1 MPGPKRGSGL
11 ASPLNLIGK
20 VPPLMG
26 TNTVQ
31 TAAEAAAKSSGSS
44 TFLILIVV
52 FIGLIYFMAIRPG
65 RNRQKKAAMQQ
76 NTLRPGAR
84 VRTTAGMYATVVA
97 VDGDDVVLE
106 VAPDIEV
113 RYIKRAIMEVL
124 TPGDEPAEDETG
136 ADAEHEEGG
145 WPEPADAAPDD
156 AEYEGTGHEDTGHE
170 DAVADGTAAHE
181 TVAQADSEHE
191 TEPDLSVPAGNYGD
205 DLVINGQRD
214 ASANGQSETATPG
227 SSASKE

>member
-1 MPGPKRGSGL
+1 
-11 ASPLNLIGK
+11 
-20 VPPLMG
+20 
-26 TNTVQ
+26 
-31 TAAEAAAKSSGSS
+31 
-44 TFLILIVV
+44 
-52 FIGLIYFMAIRPG
+52 MAIRPG
-65 RNRQKKAAMQQ
+65 RNRQKKVSQQ
-76 NTLRPGAR
+76 QKTVRPGAR

-124 TPGDEPAEDETG
+124 TPGDEPAEDEN
-136 ADAEHEEGG
+136 DAEHEEGG

-156 AEYEGTGHEDTGHE
+156 AEYEGTEHD

-214 ASANGQSETATPG
+214 ASANGQTETATPG

>member
-1 MPGPKRGSGL
+1 
-11 ASPLNLIGK
+11 
-20 VPPLMG
+20 MG
-26 TNTVQ
+26 NTVQ
-31 TAAEAAAKSSGSS
+31 AAAEAAAKSSGSS

-65 RNRQKKAAMQQ
+65 RNRQKKVSQQ
-76 NTLRPGAR
+76 QKTVRPGAR

-124 TPGDEPAEDETG
+124 TPGDEPAEDEN
-136 ADAEHEEGG
+136 DAEHEEGG

-156 AEYEGTGHEDTGHE
+156 AEYEGTEHD

-214 ASANGQSETATPG
+214 ASANGQTETATPG

>member
-1 MPGPKRGSGL
+1 
-11 ASPLNLIGK
+11 
-20 VPPLMG
+20 MG
-26 TNTVQ
+26 NNMVQ
-31 TAAEAAAKSSGSS
+31 AAAEAAAKSSGSS

-65 RNRQKKAAMQQ
+65 RNRQKKVAQQQ
-76 NTLRPGAR
+76 NTVHPGAR

-106 VAPDIEV
+106 VAPDVEV
-113 RYIKRAIMEVL
+113 RYMKRAIMEVL

-156 AEYEGTGHEDTGHE
+156 AEYEDTGHE

>member
-1 MPGPKRGSGL
+1 
-11 ASPLNLIGK
+11 
-20 VPPLMG
+20 
-26 TNTVQ
+26 
-31 TAAEAAAKSSGSS
+31 
-44 TFLILIVV
+44 
-52 FIGLIYFMAIRPG
+52 
-65 RNRQKKAAMQQ
+65 
-76 NTLRPGAR
+76 
-84 VRTTAGMYATVVA
+84 MYATVVA

-124 TPGDEPAEDETG
+124 TPGDEPAEDEN
-136 ADAEHEEGG
+136 DAEHEEGG

-156 AEYEGTGHEDTGHE
+156 AEYEGTDHEDTEHE

-214 ASANGQSETATPG
+214 ASANGQTETATPG

>member
-1 MPGPKRGSGL
+1 
-11 ASPLNLIGK
+11 
-20 VPPLMG
+20 MG
-26 TNTVQ
+26 NGNTVQ
-31 TAAEAAAKSSGSS
+31 AAAEAAAKSSGSS

-65 RNRQKKAAMQQ
+65 RNRQKKVAQQQ
-76 NTLRPGAR
+76 NTVRPGAR

-124 TPGDEPAEDETG
+124 TPGDEPAEDEN
-136 ADAEHEEGG
+136 DAEHEEGG

-156 AEYEGTGHEDTGHE
+156 AEYEGTEHD

-214 ASANGQSETATPG
+214 ASGNGQTETATPG

>member
-1 MPGPKRGSGL
+1 
-11 ASPLNLIGK
+11 
-20 VPPLMG
+20 MG
-26 TNTVQ
+26 ITVQ
-31 TAAEAAAKSSGSS
+31 AAAEAAAKSSGSS

-65 RNRQKKAAMQQ
+65 RNRQKKVAQQQ
-76 NTLRPGAR
+76 NTVRPGAR

-106 VAPDIEV
+106 VAPDVEV
-113 RYIKRAIMEVL
+113 RYMKRSIMEVL
-124 TPGDEPAEDETG
+124 TPGDEPAEDEN
-136 ADAEHEEGG
+136 DAEHEEGG

-156 AEYEGTGHEDTGHE
+156 AEYEGTGHDA
-170 DAVADGTAAHE
+170 AVADGTAAHE
-181 TVAQADSEHE
+181 TAAQADSEHE

-214 ASANGQSETATPG
+214 ASANGQTETATPG

>member
-1 MPGPKRGSGL
+1 
-11 ASPLNLIGK
+11 
-20 VPPLMG
+20 MG
-26 TNTVQ
+26 GITVQ
-31 TAAEAAAKSSGSS
+31 AAAEAAAKSSGSS

-65 RNRQKKAAMQQ
+65 RNRQKKVAQQQ
-76 NTLRPGAR
+76 NTVRPGAR

-124 TPGDEPAEDETG
+124 TPGDEPAEDEN
-136 ADAEHEEGG
+136 DAEHEEGG

-156 AEYEGTGHEDTGHE
+156 AEYEGTGHED
-170 DAVADGTAAHE
+170 ADE
-181 TVAQADSEHE
+181 TVAQADNEHE

-214 ASANGQSETATPG
+214 ASANGQTETATPG

>member
-1 MPGPKRGSGL
+1 
-11 ASPLNLIGK
+11 
-20 VPPLMG
+20 MG
-26 TNTVQ
+26 IE
-31 TAAEAAAKSSGSS
+31 TAAAAATKSSGSS

-65 RNRQKKAAMQQ
+65 RNRQKKAAQQQ

-106 VAPDIEV
+106 VAPDVEV

-124 TPGDEPAEDETG
+124 TPGDEPAED
-136 ADAEHEEGG
+136 DAEHEEGG

-156 AEYEGTGHEDTGHE
+156 AEYEGAGHEDAEHE
-170 DAVADGTAAHE
+170 DAVADGTAGHE
-181 TVAQADSEHE
+181 TVAQADGEHG

-214 ASANGQSETATPG
+214 ASANGKTEPAAPG

>member
-1 MPGPKRGSGL
+1 
-11 ASPLNLIGK
+11 
-20 VPPLMG
+20 MG
-26 TNTVQ
+26 NGNTVQ
-31 TAAEAAAKSSGSS
+31 AAAEAATKSSGSS

-65 RNRQKKAAMQQ
+65 RNRQKKVAQQQ
-76 NTLRPGAR
+76 NTVRPGAR

-124 TPGDEPAEDETG
+124 TPGDEPAEDEN
-136 ADAEHEEGG
+136 DAEHEEGG

-156 AEYEGTGHEDTGHE
+156 AEYEGTEHD

-214 ASANGQSETATPG
+214 ASANGQTETATPG

>member
-1 MPGPKRGSGL
+1 MPGPKRGPGL
-11 ASPLNLIGK
+11 ASPLNPIGK

-26 TNTVQ
+26 ITGQ
-31 TAAEAAAKSSGSS
+31 AAAEAAAKSSGSS

-106 VAPDIEV
+106 VAPDVEV

-136 ADAEHEEGG
+136 AEHEEGG

-156 AEYEGTGHEDTGHE
+156 AEYEGTDHE
-170 DAVADGTAAHE
+170 DAVAGGTAAHE
-181 TVAQADSEHE
+181 TVAQTDSEHE
-191 TEPDLSVPAGNYGD
+191 TEPDLSVPAGSYGD

-214 ASANGQSETATPG
+214 ASANGQTETATPG

>member
-1 MPGPKRGSGL
+1 
-11 ASPLNLIGK
+11 
-20 VPPLMG
+20 MG
-26 TNTVQ
+26 NTVQ
-31 TAAEAAAKSSGSS
+31 AAAEAATKSSGSS

-65 RNRQKKAAMQQ
+65 RNRQKKVSQQ
-76 NTLRPGAR
+76 QKTVRPGAR

-156 AEYEGTGHEDTGHE
+156 AEYEGTGHD

-181 TVAQADSEHE
+181 TAAQADSEHE

-214 ASANGQSETATPG
+214 ASANGQTETATPG

>member
-1 MPGPKRGSGL
+1 
-11 ASPLNLIGK
+11 
-20 VPPLMG
+20 MG
-26 TNTVQ
+26 NTVQ
-31 TAAEAAAKSSGSS
+31 AAAEAATKSSGSS

-65 RNRQKKAAMQQ
+65 RNRQKKVAQQQ
-76 NTLRPGAR
+76 NTVRPGAR

-124 TPGDEPAEDETG
+124 TPGDEPAEDEN
-136 ADAEHEEGG
+136 DAEHEEGG

-156 AEYEGTGHEDTGHE
+156 AEYEGTEHD

-214 ASANGQSETATPG
+214 ASANGQTETATPG

>member
-1 MPGPKRGSGL
+1 V
-11 ASPLNLIGK
+11 A
-20 VPPLMG
+20 
-26 TNTVQ
+26 Q
-31 TAAEAAAKSSGSS
+31 
-44 TFLILIVV
+44 
-52 FIGLIYFMAIRPG
+52 
-65 RNRQKKAAMQQ
+65 QQ
-76 NTLRPGAR
+76 NTVRPGAR

-156 AEYEGTGHEDTGHE
+156 AEYEDTGHE